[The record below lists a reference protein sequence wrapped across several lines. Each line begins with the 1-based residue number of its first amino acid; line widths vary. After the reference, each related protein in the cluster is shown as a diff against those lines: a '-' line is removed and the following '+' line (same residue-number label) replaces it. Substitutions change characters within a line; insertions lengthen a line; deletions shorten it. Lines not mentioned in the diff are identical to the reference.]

1 MYIGGERIL
10 KREVKKY
17 RSCMG
22 RTISL
27 SVLSFM
33 LFFVSIAGILP
44 SVEGEGKNI
53 VLFFIIIFFILHI
66 LLVLYSL
73 LKLNSYIYLY
83 ENKIVQKQ
91 FGKIINIKYDEINDV
106 KLSFSFYVRAFY
118 GIKIYNNNKK
128 IMFEITSKVFD
139 EFMKCCSNIEV
150 KHKLKNLLKEIRK
163 EIPFS
168 TDNVLNALTHPER
181 TNLFTKPTDKK

>member
-10 KREVKKY
+10 KRKDIKY
-17 RSCMG
+17 RPCIG
-22 RTISL
+22 RTISF
-27 SVLSFM
+27 SSLSFM
-33 LFFVSIAGILP
+33 LFFLTIVGIFP
-44 SVEGEGKNI
+44 SVEGEEKNI
-53 VLFFIIIFFILHI
+53 VFFFIIIFFILHV

-73 LKLNSYIYLY
+73 LKLNSSIYLD

-106 KLSFSFYVRAFY
+106 KLSFSYYVRASY

-150 KHKLKNLLKEIRK
+150 KHKIESLLNEKEIY
-163 EIPFS
+163 
-168 TDNVLNALTHPER
+168 
-181 TNLFTKPTDKK
+181 